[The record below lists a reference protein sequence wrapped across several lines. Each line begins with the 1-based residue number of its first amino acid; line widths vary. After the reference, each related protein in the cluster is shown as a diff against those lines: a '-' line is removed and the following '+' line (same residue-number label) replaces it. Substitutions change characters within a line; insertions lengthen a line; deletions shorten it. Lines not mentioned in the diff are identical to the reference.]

1 MAMSASLRKRIDAF
15 VRKNDFDYFKIEEG
29 ELTMYKG
36 SEPFTIR
43 EFRRNSET
51 YRLWAEF
58 QSDFDS
64 EN

>member
-1 MAMSASLRKRIDAF
+1 MAMSASLRKRVEHF
-15 VRKNDFDYFKIEEG
+15 MRKCDFDKFTIEEG
-29 ELTMYKG
+29 EITMYKG
-36 SEPFTIR
+36 DEPFSIR

-51 YRLWAEF
+51 YRVWAEL